1 MADMTPSQHVGMRVR
16 MYRMQK
22 KLTLEEFAKRINK
35 SPSTVSKYESG
46 GIVIDVN
53 VLFEMAQA
61 LGVTVGQLIDY
72 HISPPAAQPVT
83 GNFFQRADFFYVYTL
98 FSPSKTPYI
107 CAMELLR
114 DETADS
120 QGKLVFYFDVESTQ
134 DYTNSAYIYNGRF
147 RCFDQGAVFYLD
159 NPYNLTDCGMI
170 YARSPFSAAST
181 TRGIFTFLPTKL
193 RNPSSTK
200 VLFSTAPLEL
210 DGRLIQELS
219 IADKETISTLKK
231 SNLLLIN

>member
-1 MADMTPSQHVGMRVR
+1 MADITPSRHVGMRVK

-22 KLTLEEFAKRINK
+22 RLTLEEFAKRINK
-35 SPSTVSKYESG
+35 APSTVSKYESG

-53 VLFEMAQA
+53 VLFEMAQV

-72 HISPPAAQPVT
+72 QIPRAPAPAVT
-83 GNFFQRADFFYVYTL
+83 GNFFQRADLFYVYTL

-107 CAMELLR
+107 CAMELIR
-114 DETADS
+114 DEMCDS
-120 QGKLVFYFDVESTQ
+120 RGKLVFYFDVENIQ
-134 DYTNSAYIYNGRF
+134 DHTNSAYIYNGQF

-170 YARSPFSAAST
+170 YARSPFSAAGT
-181 TRGIFTFLPTKL
+181 TRGIFTFLPTRL
-193 RNPSSTK
+193 RSPCSTK
-200 VLFSTAPLEL
+200 VLFSTAPLDV
-210 DGRLIQELS
+210 DGKLIQELS
-219 IADKETISTLKK
+219 VADKETIGMLKK